1 MLFSE
6 RNGHSPLSSNLQP
19 NSISTAV
26 RNSLWNEVTE
36 WIDTQDL
43 GGVCYLIWK
52 NFFKTPTDTMP
63 LIERYA
69 GVSYNNAWAQVR
81 EYYFSCPW
89 HKVYSFIEFLISTD
103 PYGPL
108 AQKINAILIEEVSA
122 YRIFNNHFIQI
133 TDQHELSALSE
144 GVSYKG
150 IFSPVSQHIQSS
162 IDLLSSREN
171 PDYRNS
177 IKEAISAVEA
187 MGKIIT
193 NQPNATLGEILKT
206 LESKHKLHEALK
218 KGYMNLYGY
227 TNDANGIRHGLME
240 ESNLTQAD
248 AKYFLLSC
256 TSFVNYLKTFIAS
269 PKEEK

>member
-6 RNGHSPLSSNLQP
+6 RNGHSQLPSNLKP
-19 NSISTAV
+19 DSISPTL
-26 RNSLWNEVTE
+26 RNSLWNEVIE

-43 GGVCYLIWK
+43 GSVCYLIWK
-52 NFFKTPTDTMP
+52 NFFKTPTDKMP
-63 LIERYA
+63 AIESYRGISYA
-69 GVSYNNAWAQVR
+69 HAWAQVR

-89 HKVYSFIEFLISTD
+89 HKVFSFIEFLISTD

-144 GVSYKG
+144 GISYKG
-150 IFSPVSQHIQSS
+150 IFSPVSHHIQSS

-206 LESKHKLHEALK
+206 LESKHKLHGALK
-218 KGYMNLYGY
+218 NGYLSLYGY
-227 TNDANGIRHGLME
+227 TSDANGIRHGLME

-256 TSFVNYLKTFIAS
+256 TSFVNYLKTFVANS
-269 PKEEK
+269 KE

>member
-1 MLFSE
+1 MPAIESY
-6 RNGHSPLSSNLQP
+6 RG
-19 NSISTAV
+19 IS
-26 RNSLWNEVTE
+26 
-36 WIDTQDL
+36 
-43 GGVCYLIWK
+43 
-52 NFFKTPTDTMP
+52 
-63 LIERYA
+63 YA
-69 GVSYNNAWAQVR
+69 HAWAQVR

-89 HKVYSFIEFLISTD
+89 HKVFSFIEFLISTD

-108 AQKINAILIEEVSA
+108 ATKINAILIEEVSA

-144 GVSYKG
+144 GISYKG
-150 IFSPVSQHIQSS
+150 IFSPVSHHIQSS

-206 LESKHKLHEALK
+206 LESKENPDRYKSQVTLAKRRIVAFEIAVNLLEKELK
-218 KGYMNLYGY
+218 EIY
-227 TNDANGIRHGLME
+227 D
-240 ESNLTQAD
+240 
-248 AKYFLLSC
+248 
-256 TSFVNYLKTFIAS
+256 
-269 PKEEK
+269 EK